1 MGVRRVRHS
10 LEVRLIGAAILAGV
24 ASLAVLLAATRN
36 TGALSAGLP
45 WLLSF
50 NALLLVVVAGLVLWQ
65 LRGMRQRLRAG
76 VFGSRLMSRMVLL
89 FTLMA
94 VLPGAVVYGVSVY
107 FLKGSIDSWFDVRIE
122 HAIDGG
128 LSLGRGAIDKLQ
140 GDLHRR
146 GATVALELADLPPT
160 QHYAQLSDVVERSG
174 IREAALFDARGGVL
188 MVVGGGIQQLGPK
201 LPVTPLLAT
210 LRAQRQFSA
219 VEATDGGGLML
230 RSVHW
235 VTPSR
240 PGAEPRILELLQP
253 VPAEIAADA
262 DKVETGWSEYQS
274 LTLARGGLKQLFFLS
289 LTLTLLLAAL
299 IALAVAIVLAD
310 RLSAPLAQLGRGTA
324 AVAGGDLSVQL
335 KAHSRDEMGQ
345 LAGSFNGMTQQLREA
360 RASLIDQQSALAA
373 ANAHLQGLLE
383 NLSSGVLV
391 FDRSLRL
398 RSNNPLA
405 VERLGLGE
413 ATTGELAA
421 LLAAPD
427 HSPLAVLGAALCGQL
442 RDRGD
447 HWVLEHR
454 LPGRQG
460 ERVLLLRGSRLD
472 DAAGGGHVVVF
483 DDITDVVQA
492 QRDMAWAEVARRL
505 AHEIKNPLTPIRL
518 SAERLEH
525 KLTDRLSADDAA
537 VLHRATRTIVN
548 QVDAMKDMVRDFAD
562 FARPVSAQPLVAV
575 DLAALLDEVLGLYGD
590 LEPMLE
596 RRIATGLPAVAGHP
610 TQLRQ
615 VFHNVLTNAK
625 DALEGQ
631 TQPRL
636 SVSLQPAT
644 EGIELCVTDNG
655 SGFPEALMTRAFE
668 PYTTTKERGTGLG
681 LAIVRKVVE
690 AHGGSVEIGNI
701 EPHGARVT
709 IMLPVGAET

>member
-1 MGVRRVRHS
+1 
-10 LEVRLIGAAILAGV
+10 
-24 ASLAVLLAATRN
+24 
-36 TGALSAGLP
+36 
-45 WLLSF
+45 
-50 NALLLVVVAGLVLWQ
+50 
-65 LRGMRQRLRAG
+65 
-76 VFGSRLMSRMVLL
+76 
-89 FTLMA
+89 
-94 VLPGAVVYGVSVY
+94 
-107 FLKGSIDSWFDVRIE
+107 
-122 HAIDGG
+122 
-128 LSLGRGAIDKLQ
+128 
-140 GDLHRR
+140 
-146 GATVALELADLPPT
+146 
-160 QHYAQLSDVVERSG
+160 
-174 IREAALFDARGGVL
+174 
-188 MVVGGGIQQLGPK
+188 
-201 LPVTPLLAT
+201 
-210 LRAQRQFSA
+210 
-219 VEATDGGGLML
+219 
-230 RSVHW
+230 
-235 VTPSR
+235 
-240 PGAEPRILELLQP
+240 
-253 VPAEIAADA
+253 
-262 DKVETGWSEYQS
+262 
-274 LTLARGGLKQLFFLS
+274 
-289 LTLTLLLAAL
+289 
-299 IALAVAIVLAD
+299 
-310 RLSAPLAQLGRGTA
+310 
-324 AVAGGDLSVQL
+324 
-335 KAHSRDEMGQ
+335 
-345 LAGSFNGMTQQLREA
+345 
-360 RASLIDQQSALAA
+360 
-373 ANAHLQGLLE
+373 
-383 NLSSGVLV
+383 
-391 FDRSLRL
+391 
-398 RSNNPLA
+398 
-405 VERLGLGE
+405 
-413 ATTGELAA
+413 
-421 LLAAPD
+421 
-427 HSPLAVLGAALCGQL
+427 
-442 RDRGD
+442 
-447 HWVLEHR
+447 
-454 LPGRQG
+454 
-460 ERVLLLRGSRLD
+460 VLLLRGSRLD

-709 IMLPVGAET
+709 ITLPVGAET

>member
-1 MGVRRVRHS
+1 VRHS

-709 IMLPVGAET
+709 ITLPVGAET

>member
-709 IMLPVGAET
+709 ITLPVGAET

>member
-50 NALLLVVVAGLVLWQ
+50 NALLFVVVAGLVLWQ

-709 IMLPVGAET
+709 ITLPVGAET

>member
-1 MGVRRVRHS
+1 VRHS

-274 LTLARGGLKQLFFLS
+274 LTLARGGLTQLFFLS

-709 IMLPVGAET
+709 ITLPVGAET

>member
-1 MGVRRVRHS
+1 MRHS

-76 VFGSRLMSRMVLL
+76 VFGSRLMFRMVLL

-709 IMLPVGAET
+709 ITLPVGAET

>member
-427 HSPLAVLGAALCGQL
+427 NSPLAVLGAALCGQL

>member
-1 MGVRRVRHS
+1 MRHS

-405 VERLGLGE
+405 VELLGLGE

-709 IMLPVGAET
+709 ITLPVGAET

>member
-1 MGVRRVRHS
+1 VRHS

-709 IMLPVGAET
+709 ITLPVEAET

>member
-76 VFGSRLMSRMVLL
+76 VFGSRLMFRMVLL

-575 DLAALLDEVLGLYGD
+575 DLAALLAEVLGLYGD

-709 IMLPVGAET
+709 ITLPVGAET

>member
-1 MGVRRVRHS
+1 MRHS

-50 NALLLVVVAGLVLWQ
+50 NALLLVVMAGLVLWQ

-709 IMLPVGAET
+709 ITLPVGAET

>member
-50 NALLLVVVAGLVLWQ
+50 NALLLVVMAGLVLWQ

-709 IMLPVGAET
+709 ITLPVGAET

>member
-1 MGVRRVRHS
+1 MRHS

-709 IMLPVGAET
+709 ITLPVEAET

>member
-1 MGVRRVRHS
+1 
-10 LEVRLIGAAILAGV
+10 V

-709 IMLPVGAET
+709 ITLPVGAET

>member
-1 MGVRRVRHS
+1 MRHS

-50 NALLLVVVAGLVLWQ
+50 NALLFVVVAGLVLWQ

-709 IMLPVGAET
+709 ITLPVGAET

>member
-1 MGVRRVRHS
+1 MRHS

-644 EGIELCVTDNG
+644 EGVELCVTDNG

-709 IMLPVGAET
+709 ITLPVGAET

>member
-1 MGVRRVRHS
+1 MRHS

-709 IMLPVGAET
+709 ITLPVGAET

>member
-1 MGVRRVRHS
+1 MRHS

-427 HSPLAVLGAALCGQL
+427 NSPLAVLGAALCGQL

>member
-1 MGVRRVRHS
+1 MRHS

-427 HSPLAVLGAALCGQL
+427 HSPLAVLGSALCGQL

-709 IMLPVGAET
+709 ITLPVGAET

>member
-1 MGVRRVRHS
+1 
-10 LEVRLIGAAILAGV
+10 
-24 ASLAVLLAATRN
+24 
-36 TGALSAGLP
+36 
-45 WLLSF
+45 
-50 NALLLVVVAGLVLWQ
+50 
-65 LRGMRQRLRAG
+65 
-76 VFGSRLMSRMVLL
+76 
-89 FTLMA
+89 
-94 VLPGAVVYGVSVY
+94 
-107 FLKGSIDSWFDVRIE
+107 
-122 HAIDGG
+122 
-128 LSLGRGAIDKLQ
+128 
-140 GDLHRR
+140 
-146 GATVALELADLPPT
+146 
-160 QHYAQLSDVVERSG
+160 
-174 IREAALFDARGGVL
+174 
-188 MVVGGGIQQLGPK
+188 
-201 LPVTPLLAT
+201 
-210 LRAQRQFSA
+210 
-219 VEATDGGGLML
+219 
-230 RSVHW
+230 
-235 VTPSR
+235 
-240 PGAEPRILELLQP
+240 
-253 VPAEIAADA
+253 
-262 DKVETGWSEYQS
+262 
-274 LTLARGGLKQLFFLS
+274 
-289 LTLTLLLAAL
+289 
-299 IALAVAIVLAD
+299 
-310 RLSAPLAQLGRGTA
+310 
-324 AVAGGDLSVQL
+324 VAGGDLSVQL

-709 IMLPVGAET
+709 ITLPVGAET